1 MNTLPAQELKRRGL
15 AAVDDAI
22 AKGDLHIIRNRR
34 PHYVLLTADRY
45 QSLLE
50 AQDEAYLARMH
61 ASLEDLRTG
70 RVHRFSSTEAL
81 LQVLDAV
88 DEVYR

>member
-81 LQVLDAV
+81 LQVLDAD

>member
-22 AKGDLHIIRNRR
+22 ARGDLHLIRKRR
-34 PHYVLLTADRY
+34 PHYVVLSADRY

-61 ASLEDLRTG
+61 ASLQDLQTG

-81 LQVLDAV
+81 LQVLDA
-88 DEVYR
+88 DD

>member
-22 AKGDLHIIRNRR
+22 AEGDLHIIRNRR
-34 PHYVLLTADRY
+34 PHYVLLTTDRY

-50 AQDEAYLARMH
+50 SQDEAYVARMH